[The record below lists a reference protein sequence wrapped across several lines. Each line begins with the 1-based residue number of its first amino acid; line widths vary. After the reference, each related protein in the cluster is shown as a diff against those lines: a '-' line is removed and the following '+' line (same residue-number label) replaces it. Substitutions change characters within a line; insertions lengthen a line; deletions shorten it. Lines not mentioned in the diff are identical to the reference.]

1 MCRHLYVFMR
11 VPQTG
16 RMCGTA
22 GQVCGRKSH
31 LPDVREARSEMSV
44 SGREKVKTDFQ
55 CVYPTWE
62 QIKNTRHIFRNMS
75 DIF

>member
-11 VPQTG
+11 VPQD
-16 RMCGTA
+16 GTHVRHSGA
-22 GQVCGRKSH
+22 GLRQEIP
-31 LPDVREARSEMSV
+31 LADVREARSEMSV
-44 SGREKVKTDFQ
+44 LGREKVKTDFQ